1 MATRSGTKTA
11 ASRSLDYTLRPDIL
25 NRVKEAG
32 RTTGRD
38 RDGGRDG
45 LSNLSKTIQKG
56 AESLLETK
64 AEVQENIKRKENEAL
79 EAKAEFEKSFE
90 ALGARSSW
98 ATPELFEQFTSL
110 EKEYQED
117 YNQAIINGD
126 KTKQESMLK
135 AQQNRSAQ
143 LQTWKGLVMNT
154 QDLFNGTD
162 KTPPMFIENMS
173 DEDREIIKAIN
184 TQKDFKIAYDGD
196 DMVFEIG
203 GKKITTKQY
212 QDIVERNQ
220 KPLAQQAEWMK
231 SAGSLE
237 QLGQT
242 YPNASWSEYEKQELS
257 KNKKLITPSN
267 LQRMMNYD
275 FTDSNATWMEEFK
288 SYENKL
294 MFADE
299 NKDDKVTKDEMIKA
313 MQDPKFFAEAQAVLA
328 EYATAKS
335 QLRFERGQ
343 KAGTSRKKGSAND
356 IG

>member
-1 MATRSGTKTA
+1 MAKSGTKTA
-11 ASRSLDYTLRPDIL
+11 ASRSLDYTLRSDIL
-25 NRVKEAG
+25 DRVKEAG
-32 RTTGRD
+32 RTTGKD

-45 LSNLSKTIQKG
+45 LTNLTTTLTEG
-56 AESLLETK
+56 AEGIAKK
-64 AEVQENIKRKENEAL
+64 AKEQQEGK
-79 EAKAEFEKSFE
+79 AKFDDSFE

-98 ATPELFEQFTSL
+98 ATPELFEEFGKLEEQFRA
-110 EKEYQED
+110 EYD
-117 YNQAIINGD
+117 AAVISGD
-126 KTKQESMLK
+126 KTKQDSILK

-220 KPLAQQAEWMK
+220 KPLTQQAEWMK

-299 NKDDKVTKDEMIKA
+299 NKDDEVTKDEMIKA